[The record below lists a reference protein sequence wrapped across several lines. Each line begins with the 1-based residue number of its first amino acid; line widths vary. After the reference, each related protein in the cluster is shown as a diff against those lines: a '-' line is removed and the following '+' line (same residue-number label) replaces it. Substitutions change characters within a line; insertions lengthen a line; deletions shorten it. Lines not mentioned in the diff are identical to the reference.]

1 MLLIKPT
8 KKTSILNKTSFNWP
22 IVGFLLFMT
31 GIPGVPAIFLLAIV
45 IIGPSAGAEMTS
57 LINAVYFE
65 TPAAILVHASS
76 GVLLFLTMPF
86 QFSPA
91 LRKKNSNWH
100 KIGGRIALLSGCVL
114 AVSGVWMHHVL
125 SPNSFG
131 MRYVSLVIMSIA
143 ICTTFSLALWHI
155 INGNVQVHRK
165 WMIRAVAITLAAVTP
180 LFVGAIL
187 HLLFGQL
194 ESLFAIL
201 SQFQQDY
208 GRLIGIAI
216 NLAIVEFIFIKEK
229 RKRQVH
235 QTLAPLAES

>member
-1 MLLIKPT
+1 MPIIKPT
-8 KKTSILNKTSFNWP
+8 NKTSILNKTSFNWP

-31 GIPGVPAIFLLAIV
+31 GIPGVPAIFLLALV
-45 IIGPSAGAEMTS
+45 IIGPSAGADMAS
-57 LINAVYFE
+57 LINAVYFQ

-100 KIGGRIALLSGCVL
+100 KLGGRIALISGCVL

-125 SPNSFG
+125 SPDTFG
-131 MRYVSLVIMSIA
+131 MRYASLVIMSIA
-143 ICTTFSLALWHI
+143 MCATFSLALWHI

-180 LFVGAIL
+180 LFVEAIIY
-187 HLLFGQL
+187 LLFGQL
-194 ESLFAIL
+194 ESAFALL
-201 SQFQQDY
+201 SKIQHDY
-208 GRLIGIAI
+208 GRLLGIAI

-229 RKRQVH
+229 FKRQ
-235 QTLAPLAES
+235 AY

>member
-1 MLLIKPT
+1 MPIIKST
-8 KKTSILNKTSFNWP
+8 NKTSILNKTSFNWP

-31 GIPGVPAIFLLAIV
+31 GIPGVPAIFLLALV
-45 IIGPSAGAEMTS
+45 IIGPSVGADMTS
-57 LINAVYFE
+57 LINAVYFQ

-100 KIGGRIALLSGCVL
+100 KLGGRIALISGCVL

-125 SPNSFG
+125 SPDTLG
-131 MRYVSLVIMSIA
+131 MRYASLVIMSIA
-143 ICTTFSLALWHI
+143 MCATFSLALWHI

-180 LFVGAIL
+180 LFVEAIIY
-187 HLLFGQL
+187 LLFGQL
-194 ESLFAIL
+194 ESAFALL
-201 SQFQQDY
+201 SKIQHDY
-208 GRLIGIAI
+208 GRLLGIAI

-229 RKRQVH
+229 LKRQ
-235 QTLAPLAES
+235 AY